1 MQYRHIVVAADDSDV
16 SRIAVQW
23 SLALADRGV
32 HRLTVLRVVPVRT
45 AHPAGGHLCLRM
57 GEAIRGTEAADLQAW
72 VEPLVRAAPSSLL
85 LELAIVHGVPG
96 IEIARFAEGCG
107 ADLLVL
113 GRKPRR
119 AATRLLLGDT
129 ADSVARRSRIPCVF
143 VPASARSV
151 QQILAAVDGSE
162 RGEVVIDAAV
172 ALAQQTDAGIKF
184 VIVEPKQPGE
194 PAELALATPLA
205 RTEKIQRHLADR
217 ARRQERNGT
226 RFQLVVQRGAP
237 VPGVLD
243 AIAATQSDLL
253 VVGYR
258 RGGPAAVIDAG
269 STARQ
274 LLHAASAVVVTVPI

>member
-1 MQYRHIVVAADDSDV
+1 MPYRHVVVAVDDSNV
-16 SRIAVQW
+16 SRSALQW
-23 SLALADRGV
+23 SVALAERGV
-32 HRLTVLRVVPVRT
+32 RRLTVVRVVPVR
-45 AHPAGGHLCLRM
+45 ASRPARGHLHLRM
-57 GEAIRGTEAADLQAW
+57 GEAIKGTEAAGLQSW
-72 VEPLVRAAPSSLL
+72 LDPVVRPAPSSLV
-85 LELAIVHGVPG
+85 LELAIVYGVPG

-129 ADSVARRSRIPCVF
+129 ADSVARRSRIPCGF
-143 VPASARSV
+143 VPANARSV
-151 QQILAAVDGSE
+151 QQILAALDGSE

-172 ALAQQTDAGIKF
+172 ALAQQTDADIRF
-184 VIVEPKQPGE
+184 VTVEPKQPGE
-194 PAELALATPLA
+194 SAELAMGIPLA

-217 ARRQERNGT
+217 ARRHEQNGVG
-226 RFQLVVQRGAP
+226 FQLVVQRGAP

-274 LLHAASAVVVTVPI
+274 LLHAASTVVVTVPI